1 MMRIESDAIG
11 SLPIYEEAYYG
22 IHSYRAKENF
32 VFTEQKVDLTMIKQM
47 ACIKAAA
54 AIANQQSG
62 TLSEEKAQIIVTAAE
77 EIIMGKW
84 KKEFI
89 VDTFQGGAGTS
100 TNMNVNEVIAN
111 RGLELMGHKKG
122 EYQYLHP
129 LDDVN
134 QSQSTNDVYPSAG
147 KLTLLVYIEQ
157 LNEALLHLI
166 DRWHKKAKEFQ
177 HVTKMGRTQLQEA
190 VPMTVGESFDAYAHS
205 LARCRERLHHLS
217 AELLTLNMGGT
228 AIGTGLNASYRY
240 QEYFYQELNRRFTSR
255 PLRAANDLID
265 NTQHTDCF
273 AAISGALKTIAITLN
288 KSAHDLRLLASGP
301 RTGFH
306 ELNLPARQAGSSIMP
321 GKVNPVIPEVISQIS
336 FQVIGNDGAITFAAA
351 SGELELNAF
360 EPVIFHNLFESCQLL
375 TKACHIFADK
385 CVAGITVNETVCSGA
400 VASSTGIITALAP
413 EIGYEKA
420 SELVKKALAKNC
432 SIEELFA
439 QEEALQTGT
448 YQ

>member
-32 VFTEQKVDLTMIKQM
+32 AFSQQKVDWLLIQQV
-47 ACIKAAA
+47 ARIKAAA
-54 AIANQQSG
+54 AIANQRSG
-62 TLSEEKAQIIVTAAE
+62 TLSKEKAAVIVTAAE
-77 EIIMGKW
+77 EIMMGKW
-84 KKEFI
+84 QDEFI

-111 RGLELMGHKKG
+111 RGLELLGHKKG
-122 EYQYLHP
+122 DYHYLHP

-147 KLTLLVYIEQ
+147 RLTLLTYMEQ
-157 LNEALLHLI
+157 LTDAVNLLI
-166 DRWHKKAKEFQ
+166 DAWQKKATAYQ
-177 HVTKMGRTQLQEA
+177 HVEKMGRTQLQEA
-190 VPMTVGESFDAYAHS
+190 VPMMVSDSFSAYASS
-205 LARCRERLHHLS
+205 LIRCRERLQHLS
-217 AELLTLNMGGT
+217 TELLTLNLGGT
-228 AIGTGLNASYRY
+228 AIGTSLNASFRY
-240 QEYFYQELNRRFTSR
+240 QEYLYEELNRRFSR
-255 PLRAANDLID
+255 PLRPANDLID
-265 NTQHTDCF
+265 ATQHADTF
-273 AAISGALKTIAITLN
+273 AALSGVLKTLAIALT
-288 KSAHDLRLLASGP
+288 KSAHDMRLLSSGP

-321 GKVNPVIPEVISQIS
+321 GKVNPVIPEVVSQIA
-336 FQVIGNDGAITFAAA
+336 FQVVGNDGAITFAAA

-375 TKACHIFADK
+375 TNACCIFAEK
-385 CVAGITVNETVCSGA
+385 CVTGITVNETVCRQA
-400 VASSTGIITALAP
+400 VACSTGTVTALAP

-420 SELVKKALAKNC
+420 SALVKAALAANC
-432 SIEELFA
+432 SVEELLVQDNQLSA
-439 QEEALQTGT
+439 T